1 MVAAAKQKMDGFERG
16 DKNVTRTRNSKNLD
30 TRNQQLDTRCNE
42 NSTKQ
47 KQSSDSEKAKTN
59 F

>member
-1 MVAAAKQKMDGFERG
+1 MVAAAKQKMDGFVRPN
-16 DKNVTRTRNSKNLD
+16 KTVTRTRNSKILD
-30 TRNQQLDTRCNE
+30 TKNQQLDTRCNA

-47 KQSSDSEKAKTN
+47 KQSGNSEKAKTG